1 MNIEQLR
8 HFLLWCTIINYA
20 ILLLWVLLTL
30 SGNGWLRRLCVR
42 LYRVS
47 GEQFDAIN
55 LAGMS
60 FYKLIIIVFNLVPL
74 IVLYVAG

>member
-1 MNIEQLR
+1 
-8 HFLLWCTIINYA
+8 
-20 ILLLWVLLTL
+20 VLTE
-30 SGNGWLRRLCVR
+30 SGNGWLRRLCVG

-55 LAGMS
+55 LAGLS
-60 FYKLIIIVFNLVPL
+60 FYKLIIIFFNLVPL